1 MQVGFGSSHRRVAS
15 LADALI
21 RGLPEITFL
30 YCSSVVRPHIDSDRS
45 ALHADHARTKRS
57 VTGYMNVHARGSLLP
72 FVLLYATLYA
82 GFGVVSP
89 FLPTLLQARG
99 LGPDEIGLVLALS
112 TAVRLVSGPLAGR
125 AADLFDALRGVLA
138 CFAVAGALSAFGYL
152 PANSFWSV
160 LVISVIYAAMLA
172 PLTTTADA
180 LALRAVKSS
189 GETDRR
195 FEYGWVRGAGSAAF
209 IVGSLLAG
217 LAIVAFG
224 LEIIIWGS
232 SALLAAAAAAAM
244 ALPALP
250 ASPRSGPTPRGDA
263 GPSIRE
269 LLRLREF
276 RLLIII
282 AALVLGSHAMHDSFA
297 MIRWKEAGISPPTAS
312 VLWSESVA
320 TEVVVFVLAGPW
332 LLNRIGPSHAMM
344 LAATAG
350 AIRWSVMAVTA
361 DLVVMSLIEPLH
373 GLSFALLHLA
383 CMRRLG
389 EIVPPRLAATAQAI
403 YGTVAIG
410 AMTALLT
417 LASGALYGRVGAA
430 GFWAMATLCLCSM
443 PFIVQM
449 GKAPMRE

>member
-1 MQVGFGSSHRRVAS
+1 
-15 LADALI
+15 
-21 RGLPEITFL
+21 
-30 YCSSVVRPHIDSDRS
+30 
-45 ALHADHARTKRS
+45 
-57 VTGYMNVHARGSLLP
+57 MNGRARGSLLP
-72 FVLLYATLYA
+72 FILLYAALYG

-99 LGPDEIGLVLALS
+99 LGPEEIGLVFALS
-112 TAVRLVSGPLAGR
+112 TTVRLVSGPLAGR
-125 AADLFDALRGVLA
+125 TADLFDALRGVFA
-138 CFAVAGALSAFGYL
+138 CFAVAGALTALGYL

-189 GETDRR
+189 GETNRR
-195 FEYGWVRGAGSAAF
+195 FEYGWMRGAGSAAF

-217 LAIVAFG
+217 QAIVAFG
-224 LEIIIWGS
+224 LKFIIWGS
-232 SALLAAAAAAAM
+232 SSLLAAAAAAAM
-244 ALPALP
+244 ALPAL
-250 ASPRSGPTPRGDA
+250 ARAGPTPRGGA
-263 GPSIRE
+263 VPSIRE

-312 VLWSESVA
+312 VVWSESVA
-320 TEVVVFVLAGPW
+320 AEVVVFVLAGPW

-344 LAATAG
+344 LAAGAG
-350 AIRWSVMAVTA
+350 AVRWSVMAVTA
-361 DLVVMSLIEPLH
+361 DLVAMSLIEPLH

-417 LASGALYGRVGAA
+417 LASGALYGRLGAG
-430 GFWAMATLCLCSM
+430 GFWVMAALCLGAM

-449 GKAPMRE
+449 GKAPVRV